1 MYILIAILVLGLLIL
16 VHELGH
22 FCVGRWCGIK
32 VLEFS
37 IGFGPKLLHWGKGE
51 TQYSLRLIPL
61 GGFCRF
67 LGEDEDGVREAGS
80 MLAAKVWQRM
90 ATLLAGPVCNLL
102 LAVVLA
108 STFMWANG
116 TYVPQVVQIESY
128 SRAADAGLQTGDII
142 REVNGRDILSFME
155 IQEALTDG
163 GDPVRLTVSRGEER
177 LTISIPR
184 VEQDGKQ
191 LLGISYQ
198 GAKEDFSLIN
208 ATRFGCRWLG
218 MVTKS
223 MFSALGDLFTGKAEE
238 GTVVGPVGTITL
250 IAQEV
255 QTGWLNMLLLMAML
269 SLNLGIFNL
278 LPIPA
283 LDGGRL
289 IFLLYEL
296 VRGKP
301 FPPEKEGVVHLVGM
315 VILFGLMIL
324 LTFSDVRS
332 LFT

>member
-80 MLAAKVWQRM
+80 MLSATVWQRI
-90 ATLLAGPVCNLL
+90 ATLLAGPACNLL
-102 LAVVLA
+102 LAVSLA
-108 STFMWANG
+108 SVFMWING
-116 TYVPQVVQIESY
+116 TYVPQVVQIEPY
-128 SRAADAGLQTGDII
+128 SKAFQAGLQTGDIL
-142 REVNGRDILSFME
+142 REVDGKDILSFME
-155 IQEALTDG
+155 IKQALTQA
-163 GDPVRLTVSRGEER
+163 GDPVQLTVSRGKER
-177 LTISIPR
+177 LSLSIPR
-184 VEQDGKQ
+184 VEQEGKQ
-191 LLGISYQ
+191 ILGISYQ
-198 GAKEDFSLIN
+198 GTKEDFSLIN

-223 MFSALGDLFTGKAEE
+223 MFGALGDLFTGQAEQ

-250 IAQEV
+250 IAQEA

-278 LPIPA
+278 LPIPG

-332 LFT
+332 LFA

>member
-51 TQYSLRLIPL
+51 TEYSLRLIPL

-67 LGEDEDGVREAGS
+67 LGEDEDGEREAGS
-80 MLAAKVWQRM
+80 MLAATVWQRM

-108 STFMWANG
+108 SAFMWING

-128 SRAADAGLQTGDII
+128 SKAADAGLQAGDII
-142 REVNGRDILSFME
+142 REVNGRDILSYME
-155 IQEALTDG
+155 IQQALAEG
-163 GDPVRLTVSRGEER
+163 GDPVELTVSRGEER
-177 LTISIPR
+177 LTLSIPR
-184 VEQDGKQ
+184 VELDGNQ
-191 LLGISYQ
+191 ILGITYQ
-198 GAKEDFSLIN
+198 GVPERFSFVN

-218 MVTKS
+218 MVTRS
-223 MFSALGDLFTGKAEE
+223 IFGALGDLFTGQAEQ
-238 GTVVGPVGTITL
+238 GSVVGPVGTISI
-250 IAQEV
+250 IAQQV
-255 QTGWLNMLLLMAML
+255 QTGWLNMLLLIAML
-269 SLNLGIFNL
+269 SLNLGILNL
-278 LPIPA
+278 LPVPA

-289 IFLLYEL
+289 IFLQYEL

-301 FPPEKEGVVHLVGM
+301 FPPEKEGVVHLIGM
-315 VILFGLMIL
+315 VILFSLMIL
-324 LTFSDVRS
+324 LTFSDVRA